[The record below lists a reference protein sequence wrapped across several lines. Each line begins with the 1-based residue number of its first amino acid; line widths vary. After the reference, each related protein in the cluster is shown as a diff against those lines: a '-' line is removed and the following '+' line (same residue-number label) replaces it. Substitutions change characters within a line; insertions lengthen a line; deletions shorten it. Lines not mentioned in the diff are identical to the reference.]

1 MFKLLCKFLMYRVWG
16 WRIEGEFPKDIPK
29 YLTLGGP
36 HTSNWD
42 FVLSLF
48 ARTIQGADIKFM
60 AKKSVFRF
68 PYGWIFR
75 KLGGYP
81 VDRSQ
86 RNNFVQFVIDL
97 YNSRERFAMAITPEG
112 TRTRVDR
119 FKTGFYHIA
128 VGAKVPV
135 VPVVFDAKHKIY
147 RIHPPFYLKGKM
159 EEDLEK
165 VLNYYRG
172 VEGINPEQGVFF

>member
-1 MFKLLCKFLMYRVWG
+1 MFRLWG

-42 FVLSLF
+42 FVLSLL

-60 AKKSVFRF
+60 AKDSIFKF
-68 PYGWIFR
+68 PFGWFFR

-86 RNNFVQFVIDL
+86 RNNFVQFVIDQ
-97 YNSRERFAMAITPEG
+97 YNNHERFAMAITPEG
-112 TRTRVDR
+112 TRSRVDR
-119 FKTGFYHIA
+119 FKTGFFHIA
-128 VGAKVPV
+128 VGADIPV
-135 VPVVFDAKHKIY
+135 VPVVFDGKNKIY
-147 RIHPPFYLKGKM
+147 RINPAIKLTGVM
-159 EEDLEK
+159 EDDIETI
-165 VLNYYRG
+165 LNYYRG
-172 VEGINPEQGVFF
+172 VDGINPEQGVFF